1 MDFVP
6 GVMIGDK
13 YRLERK
19 IAEGGM
25 GEVWIAKEP
34 SGAQVAIKRLL
45 PDAARDP
52 HLVTRFRREA
62 LLLGKVESDHV
73 SRVIEQTTDPD
84 FGLLLVM
91 EYVEGP
97 SLADLLDKQG
107 ILSVEEV
114 LDIGE
119 GVARAIADLHHESII
134 HRDVKP
140 ENIIL
145 RRLAS
150 GERRAV
156 LIDFGLARLLDPA
169 EDKRGKEETL
179 TGITRADMAVG
190 TIPYMAPE
198 QFLNSREVGGAA
210 DVYALGAILYRAASG
225 RNVFGDQDDLAYA
238 RQKLSDEAPPLVL
251 PRKGGVDEPAA
262 ERLTTIVMRA
272 LKRRPAERYESIE
285 LMLKDLAEARALGR
299 SHVTID
305 GADAPTQAAPVSSLL
320 GSAPTLLPFQGA
332 DAAVPPPPAS
342 VRLGPP
348 APAARPPAALT
359 VPMPAVTDIPDPGP
373 PAALRR
379 PTPAVGMPAVVVP
392 PAGAPLVAPPPVAPP
407 PVAPPL
413 GRPPGV
419 SFAEIPGAT
428 RAAPAVVI
436 PADAV
441 PRRAAFAFGLI
452 ALGVGFVLGF
462 VAHAIL
468 ASNGA
473 P

>member
-6 GVMIGDK
+6 GARVGDK

-25 GEVWIAKEP
+25 GEVWIGVVEN
-34 SGAQVAIKRLL
+34 GERVAIKRLL

-62 LLLGKVESDHV
+62 LLLGKVESEHV
-73 SRVIEQTTDPD
+73 SRVVEQTTDPD

-91 EYVEGP
+91 EYVEGA
-97 SLADLLDKQG
+97 SLADLLDQQG
-107 ILSVEEV
+107 TLEVEEV

-119 GVARAIADLHHESII
+119 GVAHAIADLHRASII

-145 RRLAS
+145 RRSPS

-156 LIDFGLARLLDPA
+156 LIDFGLARLLDPT
-169 EDKRGKEETL
+169 EDNRGKEETL

-198 QFLNSREVGGAA
+198 QFLSSRDVNGAA

-238 RQKLSDEAPPLVL
+238 RQKLHDDPPPLAL
-251 PRKGGVDEPAA
+251 SRKDAVA
-262 ERLTTIVMRA
+262 ERLASIIERA
-272 LKRRPAERYESIE
+272 IKRRPAERYEGIE
-285 LMLKDLAEARALGR
+285 PMLKDLAEARSL
-299 SHVTID
+299 SHAQSSDI
-305 GADAPTQAAPVSSLL
+305 DAPTRAAPVSSLL
-320 GSAPTLLPFQGA
+320 GSAKTQLSFGEP
-332 DAAVPPPPAS
+332 AAVLPPPAS
-342 VRLGPP
+342 VRFGP
-348 APAARPPAALT
+348 ADSIQRPPSPLT
-359 VPMPAVTDIPDPGP
+359 VPMTGITSIPDPGP
-373 PAALRR
+373 PPGFRLA
-379 PTPAVGMPAVVVP
+379 P
-392 PAGAPLVAPPPVAPP
+392 PAAP

-413 GRPPGV
+413 GRPPAI
-419 SFAEIPGAT
+419 SFGEAPVFAPQISLP
-428 RAAPAVVI
+428 AAV
-436 PADAV
+436 PADAI
-441 PRRAAFAFGLI
+441 PRRAVIAFGII

-462 VAHAIL
+462 VTHAIIV
-468 ASNGA
+468 S

>member
-6 GVMIGDK
+6 GAMIGGK

-25 GEVWIAKEP
+25 GEVWIGAQV
-34 SGAQVAIKRLL
+34 SGPQVAIKRLL

-62 LLLGKVESDHV
+62 LLLGKIESDHV
-73 SRVIEQTTDPD
+73 SRVIEQTADPD

-91 EYVEGP
+91 EYVEGT

-107 ILSVEEV
+107 TLSVEEV

-119 GVARAIADLHHESII
+119 GVARAIADLHRASII

-140 ENIIL
+140 ENVIL
-145 RRLAS
+145 RRAPS

-169 EDKRGKEETL
+169 EDQRGKEETL

-198 QFLNSREVGGAA
+198 QFLNSREVSGAA
-210 DVYALGAILYRAASG
+210 DVYALGTILYRAVSG

-238 RQKLSDEAPPLVL
+238 RQKLSDEAPPLAL
-251 PRKGGVDEPAA
+251 SRKDRAA
-262 ERLTTIVMRA
+262 ESLTTIVMRA
-272 LKRRPAERYESIE
+272 VKRRPAERYESIE
-285 LMLKDLAEARALGR
+285 PMLKDLAEARALVR
-299 SHVTID
+299 AQDD
-305 GADAPTQAAPVSSLL
+305 GIDAPTQAAPVSSLL
-320 GSAPTLLPFQGA
+320 GSAPTQLPFHGA
-332 DAAVPPPPAS
+332 GAAVPPPPAS

-348 APAARPPAALT
+348 ASMQRPPAALT

-379 PTPAVGMPAVVVP
+379 PTPAVGMPAVVVAP
-392 PAGAPLVAPPPVAPP
+392 PAVAPPPVAPP

-419 SFAEIPGAT
+419 GFGEIPGAA
-428 RAAPAVVI
+428 RMAPAVVV
-436 PADAV
+436 PSDAV
-441 PRRAAFAFGLI
+441 PRRAAFAFGLV

-468 ASNGA
+468 AGNG
-473 P
+473 

>member
-6 GVMIGDK
+6 GAMVGGK
-13 YRLERK
+13 YRLARK

-25 GEVWIAKEP
+25 GEVWIGAEV
-34 SGAQVAIKRLL
+34 SGQQVAIKRLL
-45 PDAARDP
+45 PDAERDP

-62 LLLGKVESDHV
+62 LLLGKIESDHV
-73 SRVIEQTTDPD
+73 SRVIEQTADPD

-91 EYVEGP
+91 EYVEGA
-97 SLADLLDKQG
+97 SLADLLEKQG
-107 ILSVEEV
+107 TLSVEEV

-119 GVARAIADLHHESII
+119 GVARAIADLHRASII

-140 ENIIL
+140 ENVIL
-145 RRLAS
+145 RRLPS

-169 EDKRGKEETL
+169 EDQRGKEETL

-198 QFLNSREVGGAA
+198 QFLNSREVSGAA
-210 DVYALGAILYRAASG
+210 DLYALGAILYRAVSG

-238 RQKLSDEAPPLVL
+238 RQKLSDDAPPLAL
-251 PRKGGVDEPAA
+251 TRKDPAA

-272 LKRRPAERYESIE
+272 VKRRPAERYESVE
-285 LMLKDLAEARALGR
+285 LMLKDLADARALAR
-299 SHVTID
+299 PSSDNV
-305 GADAPTQAAPVSSLL
+305 DAPTQAAPVSSLL
-320 GSAPTLLPFQGA
+320 GSAPTQLPFMNGA
-332 DAAVPPPPAS
+332 GAAVPPSPAS

-348 APAARPPAALT
+348 ASIQRPHPALT

-373 PAALRR
+373 PPALRR
-379 PTPAVGMPAVVVP
+379 PSPALGIPAVAPPGM
-392 PAGAPLVAPPPVAPP
+392 APPPVAPPLAP

-413 GRPPGV
+413 GRPPSV
-419 SFAEIPGAT
+419 SFGEIPGAA
-428 RAAPAVVI
+428 RIAPAVVI
-436 PADAV
+436 PADAI

-462 VAHAIL
+462 VVHAIL
-468 ASNGA
+468 AGGG
-473 P
+473 

>member
-6 GVMIGDK
+6 GAMIGGK

-25 GEVWIAKEP
+25 GEVWIGAQV
-34 SGAQVAIKRLL
+34 SGALVAIKRLL

-62 LLLGKVESDHV
+62 LLLGKIESDHV
-73 SRVIEQTTDPD
+73 SRVIEQTTDPE

-91 EYVEGP
+91 EYVEGT
-97 SLADLLDKQG
+97 SLADLLEKQG
-107 ILSVEEV
+107 TLSVEEV

-119 GVARAIADLHHESII
+119 GVARAIADLHRASIV

-140 ENIIL
+140 ENVIL
-145 RRLAS
+145 RRLPS

-198 QFLNSREVGGAA
+198 QFLNSREVSGTA

-225 RNVFGDQDDLAYA
+225 RNVFGEQDDLAYA
-238 RQKLSDEAPPLVL
+238 RQKLHDEAPPIAL
-251 PRKGGVDEPAA
+251 PRKDPAA
-262 ERLTTIVMRA
+262 ERLSAIVMRA
-272 LKRRPAERYESIE
+272 LKRRPAERYEGIE
-285 LMLKDLAEARALGR
+285 PMLKDLAEARALAR
-299 SHVTID
+299 PQSSDT
-305 GADAPTQAAPVSSLL
+305 DAPTQAAPVSSLL
-320 GSAPTLLPFQGA
+320 GSAATQLPYNTS
-332 DAAVPPPPAS
+332 AAAPPPAS
-342 VRLGPP
+342 ARFGPS
-348 APAARPPAALT
+348 ASLQRPSPALT
-359 VPMPAVTDIPDPGP
+359 VPMPAVSDIPDPGP

-379 PTPAVGMPAVVVP
+379 PSPAFGVPAAAKPAAP
-392 PAGAPLVAPPPVAPP
+392 PQVILTPPVAAPPLAAP

-413 GRPPGV
+413 GRPPVVG
-419 SFAEIPGAT
+419 FGEMPAAP
-428 RAAPAVVI
+428 RPAPAVVI

-441 PRRAAFAFGLI
+441 PRRAAFAFGLV

-462 VAHAIL
+462 VAHAVL
-468 ASNGA
+468 AGGGS